1 MNIDDYYLDMNELLS
16 VGDREYRNIIID
28 FYRTLLMGTQNEK
41 SIFNTLIK
49 TGYLKNKNQ
58 EDRDDKI
65 SDLING

>member
-1 MNIDDYYLDMNELLS
+1 MKLDDYYLDMNQLLNI
-16 VGDREYRNIIID
+16 GDREYCNTIID
-28 FYRTLLMGTQNEK
+28 FYRTLLMGTVNEK

-49 TGYLKNKNQ
+49 TGLLKNKNQ